1 VNNQADSL
9 SKQREIAF
17 CTLHPDGN
25 QAGTAAALL
34 IDHPGIDKVELLSS
48 SLIKV
53 HYQITHTYLANI
65 EEMLNKTGFH
75 LDNHLIQRM
84 RRALVHYVEETQRTN
99 MGCSKG
105 ESNCTAKIF
114 INDYQKRN
122 HGCQDERPRHWR
134 RYL

>member
-1 VNNQADSL
+1 MTNQADSI

-17 CTLHPDGN
+17 CTLHPDAN

-53 HYQITHTYLANI
+53 HYQITHTYLADI
-65 EEMLNKTGFH
+65 ETVLSSTGFH
-75 LDNHLIQRM
+75 LDNHLMQRM
-84 RRALVHYVEETQRTN
+84 RRALVHYVEDTQRTN

-114 INDYQKRN
+114 INDYQKRS
-122 HGCQDERPRHWR
+122 HGCQDDRPKHWR